1 MCEPLMHI
9 FSTQNKQDV
18 LFEKA
23 PSRRIPLEGTVHL
36 GAYSG
41 GYYETKFLIPSCH
54 KQNVLFRAHCYVVC
68 T

>member
-18 LFEKA
+18 WFEK
-23 PSRRIPLEGTVHL
+23 PLSKRIALEGTVHL

-41 GYYETKFLIPSCH
+41 AFYETKFLIPSCH
-54 KQNVLFRAHCYVVC
+54 KQNVLFRAHRHVVC